1 MSNLT
6 TNFIPT
12 IKKAAERIEEL
23 HNFLLKLAELD
34 GPYQN
39 PIGDAEPLIS
49 FNGYYALN
57 DTGAFLTVDTNLLV
71 KNGVAT
77 PHVALIYSKDG
88 VASKVYHLTGP
99 NRDFENVTWSGTTL
113 TAQAGIDSGVPNFTL
128 TFTREDNDQEITST
142 FQGTITEGAAEVI
155 VSISG
160 KTYNNPI
167 PMAMYAGAYYD
178 NKGEGAKILEIG
190 TDNTLQYNY
199 NNTILSKGHLQ
210 EVEVFIY
217 NLNMYV
223 FSFSAL
229 VGLFNYS
236 IIMGTSA
243 KGGMVCNDLFS
254 LKDTKFSYPRSLQT
268 VTTAPVVI
276 PAEGTNAAS
285 EALADFAG
293 FYHLSPNSEVF
304 KNAFFSIEGEYK
316 TTVVDNKINKAFTVT
331 IGISLDGTSSTVYTF
346 DSRGTFTQSGDTWT
360 LTMPITSITDPNV
373 ENLTINF
380 TRQYENAYPKAG
392 SFYGSVVSIS
402 GSYNGASFT
411 GTTLLN
417 VVPLMAFSGAPLK
430 VKSTSSDTI
439 VIKSDSEIEYL
450 GVSYK
455 TLSIVPLM
463 YIVGFIDQNEDE
475 VILSLG
481 TDGGKGNTCLTTV
494 TGTKLVDGK
503 RVATG
508 FPKTIELYT
517 AIPDGDSGAPKH

>member
-12 IKKAAERIEEL
+12 IKKAAEHVEEL
-23 HNFLLKLAELD
+23 HSFLLKLAEID
-34 GPYQN
+34 APYAN

-57 DTGAFLTVDTNLLV
+57 DTGSFLTVDTNLLV
-71 KNGVAT
+71 KNGIAT
-77 PHVALIYSKDG
+77 PHVVLIYSKDG
-88 VASKVYHLTGP
+88 INSNVYHLTGP
-99 NRDFENVTWSGTTL
+99 NKDFDIITWSGTTL
-113 TAQAGIDSGVPNFTL
+113 TAKGGKVTVPDFTL
-128 TFTREDNDQEITST
+128 TFTREDNNQEVTST
-142 FQGTITEGAAEVI
+142 FKGTVSEGSIAVIT
-155 VSISG
+155 SISG

-178 NKGEGAKILEIG
+178 EKGQGAKILEIG

-199 NNTILSKGHLQ
+199 TNTIITKGELQ
-210 EVEVFIY
+210 DVKVFIY

-254 LKDTKFSYPRSLQT
+254 LKDIKISIPRSLQT

-293 FYHLSPNSEVF
+293 FYHITSDSEVF

-316 TTVVDNKINKAFTVT
+316 TKVVDNKINKAYTVT
-331 IGISLDGTSSTVYTF
+331 IGVSLDGISSTVYTF
-346 DSRGTFTQSGDTWT
+346 DSTMTFVQSGNSWV
-360 LTMPITSITDPNV
+360 LTIPITNPVGS
-373 ENLTINF
+373 NLTINF
-380 TRQYENAYPKAG
+380 TRQYKSAYSEAG
-392 SFYGSVVSIS
+392 SYYGSVVSIS
-402 GSYNGASFT
+402 GSYNVANFT
-411 GTTLLN
+411 GRTLLN

-430 VKSTSSDTI
+430 VKSSSTETI
-439 VIKSDSEIEYL
+439 IIKSDSEVEYK
-450 GVSYK
+450 GVTYN
-455 TLSIVPLM
+455 TLTIVPLM
-463 YIVGFIDQNEDE
+463 YIVGFYDQKENE

-494 TGTKLVDGK
+494 TATEVVNKK
-503 RVATG
+503 RVTKG
-508 FPKTIELYT
+508 LPISIELYT

>member
-49 FNGYYALN
+49 FNGYYSLN
-57 DTGAFLTVDTNLLV
+57 ATGAFLTVDTNLLV

-88 VASKVYHLTGP
+88 INSNVYHLTGP
-99 NRDFENVTWSGTTL
+99 NKDFDIITWSGTTL
-113 TAQAGIDSGVPNFTL
+113 TAKGGKVTVPDFTL
-128 TFTREDNDQEITST
+128 TFTREDNNQEITST
-142 FQGTITEGAAEVI
+142 FKGTVSEGSIAVIT
-155 VSISG
+155 SISG

-178 NKGEGAKILEIG
+178 EKGQGAKILEIG

-199 NNTILSKGHLQ
+199 TNTIITKGELQ
-210 EVEVFIY
+210 DVKVFIY

-380 TRQYENAYPKAG
+380 TRQYESAYPKAG
-392 SFYGSVVSIS
+392 SFYGSVVSIT

-411 GTTLLN
+411 GRTLLN

-430 VKSTSSDTI
+430 VKSTSTETI
-439 VIKSDSEIEYL
+439 IIKSDSEVEYK
-450 GVSYK
+450 GVTYN
-455 TLSIVPLM
+455 TLTIVPLM
-463 YIVGFIDQNEDE
+463 YIVGFFDQNENE

-494 TGTKLVDGK
+494 TATQMVNEK
-503 RVATG
+503 RVTKG
-508 FPKTIELYT
+508 LPLSIELYT